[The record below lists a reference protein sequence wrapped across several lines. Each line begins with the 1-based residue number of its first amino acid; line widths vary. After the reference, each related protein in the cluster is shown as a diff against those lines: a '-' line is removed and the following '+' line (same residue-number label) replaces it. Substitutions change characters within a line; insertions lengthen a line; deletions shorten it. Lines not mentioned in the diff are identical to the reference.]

1 MASMSMSRRT
11 LAVLLA
17 VILAAVAAVALNSY
31 VQGAESRA
39 LKGVE
44 TVRAYLAK
52 DTIPEGTSGDTAIS
66 KGLIARESIPRKMLA
81 EGAIKS
87 LTEIKNRVAAVTIL
101 KGELVL
107 AARFIKPAEA
117 KGILPIPAD
126 RQAISV
132 EVSIPPGV
140 AGFIQPGDRVSI
152 VAQLEVAK
160 GADSETKVAYLLQDV
175 QVLSVGQRVVVT
187 TEGKQGA
194 QVQQQQARVLMT
206 LALTPPDVEKLAYA
220 IFQGQ
225 LYFTLLPPGQKPVG
239 PPGGRTRDNAFA

>member
-1 MASMSMSRRT
+1 MASLSMSRRT
-11 LAVLLA
+11 LAILLA

-66 KGLIARESIPRKMLA
+66 KGLIAREAIPSKMLA

-101 KGELVL
+101 KGELIL

-132 EVSIPPGV
+132 EVGIPPGV

-160 GADSETKVAYLLQDV
+160 GADSETRVAYLLQDV

-194 QVQQQQARVLMT
+194 QVQQQQARILMT
-206 LALTPPDVEKLAYA
+206 LALTPPDVEMLTYA
-220 IFQGQ
+220 VFQGQ
-225 LYFTLLPPGQKPVG
+225 IYFTLLPPGQKPVG

>member
-1 MASMSMSRRT
+1 MASLSMSRRT
-11 LAVLLA
+11 LAILLA

-31 VQGAESRA
+31 VQNAESRA

-44 TVRAYLAK
+44 TARAYLAK

-66 KGLIARESIPRKMLA
+66 KGLIAREAIPRKMLA

-101 KGELVL
+101 KGELIL

-140 AGFIQPGDRVSI
+140 AGFIQPGDHVSI
-152 VAQLEVAK
+152 IAQLEVAK
-160 GADSETKVAYLLQDV
+160 GAGSET
-175 QVLSVGQRVVVT
+175 RV
-187 TEGKQGA
+187 
-194 QVQQQQARVLMT
+194 
-206 LALTPPDVEKLAYA
+206 
-220 IFQGQ
+220 
-225 LYFTLLPPGQKPVG
+225 
-239 PPGGRTRDNAFA
+239 